1 MVEPILRGLNTLK
14 LDPAKHKHAHGA
26 LETLRKKDGAFIFAI
41 DDVIATQKLKL
52 RKLHNAGLIGEEQ
65 KDLIDTSLEA
75 LKHHEC
81 GICGLPGHAK
91 SYCWLNQQ
99 MWADA
104 RRNPNL
110 EMAHHMWRE
119 GIKAK
124 ALFKREAAKLASKQ
138 HLAAEKLKVN
148 LSHKLA
154 NMKRKRDVKTDA
166 KYLAQAAAGLRSYDP
181 SAYHF
186 R

>member
-1 MVEPILRGLNTLK
+1 MIDAQKTK
-14 LDPAKHKHAHGA
+14 LG
-26 LETLRKKDGAFIFAI
+26 
-41 DDVIATQKLKL
+41 
-52 RKLHNAGLIGEEQ
+52 KLHEIGLLGDDQEQ
-65 KDLIDTSLEA
+65 LIANSLMA
-75 LKHHEC
+75 LKGHEC

-110 EMAHHMWRE
+110 EMAHHVWRE

-138 HLAAEKLKVN
+138 HLAAEKLKVT
-148 LSHKLA
+148 LTHKLA
-154 NMKRKRDVKTDA
+154 GMKRKRDLKSDT
-166 KYLAQAAAGLRSYDP
+166 KYLTAAADGLRDYDP
-181 SAYHF
+181 SAKRVRLMLNPGHSLMEVDDGPAGELDQ
-186 R
+186 